1 MNEVLQGFYLG
12 IGLAVLVFAVLGRGV
27 IGIAMNNNGG
37 FNKVDSV
44 FAWVLFSPF
53 LVASIYLIIWAITP

>member
-1 MNEVLQGFYLG
+1 MNEVLQGIFLG
-12 IGLAVLVFAVLGRGV
+12 FGLAIFVIAALGRGA

-44 FAWVLFSPF
+44 LAWVFCSPF
-53 LVASIYLIIWAITP
+53 LVLGIYLIIWASTL